1 MSLIFTLLKALFGEG
16 FWDHVVMGV
25 SHWAYDKRSQD
36 IRKETGKNETWWMDD
51 MNVQLHE
58 KFHLEQNLTAVFI
71 DSWAKKD
78 FNLNDPLQ
86 QEAFDRETEKLWTI
100 ISNNPT
106 FEFKTIQDV
115 LEENRRLKEENKWL
129 NDVITNNIS
138 EIMEQLAQQ
147 TDDIEDLREKDVNFS
162 LSLGIV
168 TVDIEDLREKD
179 GTMTDDIKDLREKDV
194 NFNVSIGTMTDDIKD
209 LREKDVDF
217 NVSLGTLFDKQ
228 AEDISNVEGHIVGV
242 KTELS
247 EDITKNITSVT
258 NNIVEIQSELTD
270 DINEVIS
277 DISELVIVPVGK
289 L

>member
-1 MSLIFTLLKALFGEG
+1 
-16 FWDHVVMGV
+16 MGV
-25 SHWAYDKRSQD
+25 SHWAYDQTNQNKRNH
-36 IRKETGKNETWWMDD
+36 TGKTETWWMGG
-51 MNVQLHE
+51 MNAQLHE

-71 DSWAKKD
+71 DSWAKQEW
-78 FNLNDPLQ
+78 NLNDPLQ

-100 ISNNPT
+100 LSNNPT

-138 EIMEQLAQQ
+138 EIMDE
-147 TDDIEDLREKDVNFS
+147 
-162 LSLGIV
+162 
-168 TVDIEDLREKD
+168 
-179 GTMTDDIKDLREKDV
+179 IKDLREKDE
-194 NFNVSIGTMTDDIKD
+194 N
-209 LREKDVDF
+209 F

>member
-1 MSLIFTLLKALFGEG
+1 
-16 FWDHVVMGV
+16 MGV
-25 SHWAYDKRSQD
+25 SHWAYDQTNQNKRNN
-36 IRKETGKNETWWMDD
+36 TGKTETWWMDE
-51 MNVQLHE
+51 MNAQLHE

-71 DSWAKKD
+71 DSWAKQEW
-78 FNLNDPLQ
+78 NLNDPLQ

-129 NDVITNNIS
+129 NDVIKNNIS

-147 TDDIEDLREKDVNFS
+147 TDE
-162 LSLGIV
+162 
-168 TVDIEDLREKD
+168 
-179 GTMTDDIKDLREKDV
+179 IKDLREKDE
-194 NFNVSIGTMTDDIKD
+194 N
-209 LREKDVDF
+209 F

-228 AEDISNVEGHIVGV
+228 AEDILNVEGQIVGV

-247 EDITKNITSVT
+247 EDITTNITSVT
-258 NNIVEIQSELTD
+258 NNIVEVQTELTD

-277 DISELVIVPVGK
+277 DISGLVIVPIGK
-289 L
+289 W